1 MPRRTSDFAPGHTY
15 HIYNRGAGRQ
25 NIFREQENYHYLLRT
40 IGYYTKHLH
49 LSPIAY
55 CLMPNHY
62 HLLLRQDGDEP
73 AGELARFSF
82 NRYTK
87 AFNKRY
93 GRTGTLF
100 EGRYQSIH
108 VDRTDYLLHLC
119 RYIHANP
126 VRAGLVSRPEAWPFS
141 NYLEWVG
148 LRDGVLVDRRF
159 VAETFPKSEDYRR
172 FVAEYLEHPA
182 ILPDTLTPYLLDQR
196 PLSHPATTPPRP
208 PSAVRRPIRPQVWN
222 TRR

>member
-1 MPRRTSDFAPGHTY
+1 MPQRTTDFAPGQFY
-15 HIYNRGAGRQ
+15 HIYNRGAGKQ
-25 NIFREQENYHYLLRT
+25 DIFREQENYHYLLRS
-40 IGYYTKHLH
+40 IRRYTKQLH

-73 AGELARFSF
+73 AGQLAWLTF
-82 NRYTK
+82 NKYTK

-108 VDRTDYLLHLC
+108 VDGTDYLLHLC

-126 VRAGLVSRPEAWPFS
+126 VKAGLVSRPEEWPFS

-148 LRDGVLVDRRF
+148 LRDGVLVDRQF
-159 VAETFPKSEDYRR
+159 VEETFPRREDYRR
-172 FVAEYLEHPA
+172 FVIDYLENPA
-182 ILPDTLTPYLLDQR
+182 VLPEDVEPYLLD
-196 PLSHPATTPPRP
+196 
-208 PSAVRRPIRPQVWN
+208 
-222 TRR
+222 

>member
-1 MPRRTSDFAPGHTY
+1 MPRRTTDFAPGHTY
-15 HIYNRGAGRQ
+15 HIYNRGAGKQ
-25 NIFREQENYHYLLRT
+25 KIFREPENYHYLLRS
-40 IGYYTKHLH
+40 IRRYTKQLD

-62 HLLLRQDGDEP
+62 HLLLRQDGDES
-73 AGELARFSF
+73 AGKLAWLTF
-82 NRYTK
+82 NKYAK

-93 GRTGTLF
+93 DRTGTLF

-126 VRAGLVSRPEAWPFS
+126 VKAGLVSRPEEWPFS

-159 VAETFPKSEDYRR
+159 VEETFPRSGDYRQ
-172 FVAEYLEHPA
+172 FVADYLEDPA
-182 ILPDTLTPYLLDQR
+182 TLPENVQPYLLD
-196 PLSHPATTPPRP
+196 
-208 PSAVRRPIRPQVWN
+208 
-222 TRR
+222 